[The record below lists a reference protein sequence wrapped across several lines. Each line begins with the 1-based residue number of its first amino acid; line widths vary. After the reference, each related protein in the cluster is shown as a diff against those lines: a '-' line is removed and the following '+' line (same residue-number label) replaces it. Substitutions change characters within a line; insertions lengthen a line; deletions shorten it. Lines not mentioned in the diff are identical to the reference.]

1 MAARSYTQFGLPREG
16 KGGNIR
22 AATEVSQEDVIG
34 TIRAMDREFMGNVA
48 AKNAARVAAVYAD
61 DARILMPGQ
70 QVISGKSGILAFWK
84 AALDGPVESITLET
98 THIEVSGDLAYGFGS
113 NTIMLKPMGEAP
125 REEKGK
131 YVAVYRRQSG
141 GDWKIVV
148 DSYSNNG

>member
-1 MAARSYTQFGLPREG
+1 M
-16 KGGNIR
+16 

-34 TIRAMDREFMGNVA
+34 TIRAMDREFMDNVA
-48 AKNAARVAAVYAD
+48 AKNVARLAVVYAD

-70 QVISGKSGILAFWK
+70 QVISGKSEILAFWK

-125 REEKGK
+125 HEEKGK